1 MISLQT
7 QSQPQNKIN
16 WPTLMFEADSSKE
29 PFENMTIVTAK
40 SEYILKAKDQAF
52 NYLMSHQHKIK
63 YSEIDDLS
71 SVYMKENNIQ
81 VYESAS
87 LTDNGVFVCLN
98 VDVIN
103 DEAIWLALDMV
114 YKAVEQGG
122 KWISNIPLSFSPLEL
137 SIIH

>member
-1 MISLQT
+1 MSLQM

-40 SEYILKAKDQAF
+40 SEYIVKAKDEAF
-52 NYLMSHQHKIK
+52 NYLMNHQPNFT
-63 YSEIDDLS
+63 YSEIEELGS
-71 SVYMKENNIQ
+71 TYLKTNNIQ
-81 VYESAS
+81 VFESAS
-87 LTDNGVFVCLN
+87 LTEDGVFVCLN
-98 VDVIN
+98 VDVID

-122 KWISNIPLSFSPLEL
+122 KWISNIPLSFS
-137 SIIH
+137 